1 MDISNNNQIDLLY
14 LTNPRIKYNKT
25 NEYTHTLSLD
35 DIKFYNM
42 LNLWD
47 EIESPKIDLT
57 SLSHWSGTGLVD
69 ISDRLKIKK

>member
-1 MDISNNNQIDLLY
+1 
-14 LTNPRIKYNKT
+14 
-25 NEYTHTLSLD
+25 
-35 DIKFYNM
+35 M